1 MAKTTNPTTAVAAQP
16 ALLSLDDI
24 LRMTPD
30 ERRVV
35 LGAKPA
41 AKSDAPLLDKLAVVA
56 ADYAAGVV
64 NTAEEIVPAIESAYS
79 AFQLAYMARRSAK

>member
-1 MAKTTNPTTAVAAQP
+1 MAKTTNPTDAVP
-16 ALLSLDDI
+16 AVLTLDDI
-24 LRMTPD
+24 LRMTP
-30 ERRVV
+30 EQRLAA

-41 AKSDAPLLDKLAVVA
+41 TKSDAPLLDKLAVVA

-79 AFQLAYMARRSAK
+79 AFQLAYMARRATK

>member
-1 MAKTTNPTTAVAAQP
+1 MAKTTTPAVSAQP
-16 ALLSLDDI
+16 AVLSLDDI
-24 LRMTPD
+24 LRMTPE
-30 ERRVV
+30 ERLLV

-56 ADYAAGVV
+56 ADYAATVV
-64 NTAEEIVPAIESAYS
+64 NTAEEVVPAIESAYS

>member
-1 MAKTTNPTTAVAAQP
+1 MAKITNPTPDVP
-16 ALLSLDDI
+16 AFLSRDDI
-24 LRMTPD
+24 LRMTPE
-30 ERRVV
+30 ERLLV

-79 AFQLAYMARRSAK
+79 AFQLAYMARRAAK